1 MSEGI
6 TSPAAIVTGDEDATF
21 LVVSSTTPTED
32 VISALQA
39 SADTLGH
46 TAAAFVAL
54 DKLTADDSAHALGLL
69 VCTID
74 PWAVV
79 ALDGDSE
86 QALRVAFGKP
96 AASLDADESVQACGY
111 TLVAVPDFE
120 QALVDQEAK
129 RVAWGRL
136 QAAKHPGKVL

>member
-1 MSEGI
+1 MSEGV
-6 TSPAAIVTGDEDATF
+6 TSPAAIVSGDGDATF

-32 VISALQA
+32 VINALQA

-46 TAAAFVAL
+46 DAAAFVAL
-54 DKLTADDSAHALGLL
+54 DKLVAEDPAQALGRL

-74 PWAVV
+74 PWTVV

-96 AASLDADESVQACGY
+96 AAPLDADESVQVCGY
-111 TLVAVPDFE
+111 TLVAVPNFE
-120 QALVDQEAK
+120 QALVDQDAK

-136 QAAKHPGKVL
+136 QAARHPGKVL